1 MNDIWERCAKTLAA
15 IAGADASAITEESSP
30 DNLEGWDSLAHVQLI
45 LALEKEF
52 AVTIPPDE
60 GVGIENFKMIYEFI
74 TGRLQQP

>member
-1 MNDIWERCAKTLAA
+1 MSDIWERCAKTLATVT
-15 IAGADASAITEESSP
+15 GADASAINEQSSP

-60 GVGIENFKMIYEFI
+60 GVELENFKMIHDFI
-74 TGRLQQP
+74 MARLRQA